1 MSILPAE
8 HRMGRP
14 LDPMF
19 GNDYL
24 IERAIAASG
33 SHNKTGSR
41 R

>member
-1 MSILPAE
+1 
-8 HRMGRP
+8 
-14 LDPMF
+14 MF

-24 IERAIAASG
+24 LKRAIAASG